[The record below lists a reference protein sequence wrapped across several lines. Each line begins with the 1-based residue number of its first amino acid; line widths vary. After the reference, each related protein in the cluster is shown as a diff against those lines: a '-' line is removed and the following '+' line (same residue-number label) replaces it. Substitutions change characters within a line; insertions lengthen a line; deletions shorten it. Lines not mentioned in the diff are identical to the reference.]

1 MNFSAWSIRNPVP
14 AILLFILLTV
24 SGLLAFD
31 RLAVQNFPDMVLPT
45 VQINAAFEGAA
56 PAQLETEVARKI
68 EDKLASLSLLEH
80 VTTTITDGA
89 VSINVSFQLE
99 KDGEA
104 ALNEVRNA
112 VDSMSGDLPAQMQT
126 PSVTKTTVQGSPILT
141 YAVRSVRLNETELSW
156 FVDND
161 MTKALLAVPG
171 VGQVSR
177 IGGINREVQ
186 IDLNPQLM
194 SSLGLSAATVS
205 ARLKSM
211 QSDASGGRAEIG
223 GSKQVIRTLG
233 AVSSIE
239 ALRALAIPLPSGAL
253 VRLDEISTV
262 TDSFADRGS
271 IAYLDGEPVIAVQVK
286 RSNGFSDTGV
296 AAAIRTGMQNFA
308 AAKPDVEIVEAYS
321 TTGPIIENYDGSMH
335 MLYEGAI
342 LAIVVVWLFLRDW
355 RATVLSAVALPLS
368 VIPTFLVMYLA
379 DFSLNTV
386 TLLALSL
393 VVGILIDD
401 AIVEIENIARHL
413 QMGKHPKEAALE
425 AADEIGL
432 AVIATTFTLV
442 AVFLP
447 TAFMSGIPGLI
458 FRQFGVTAAVAVLAS
473 LVVARLLT
481 PMMAAYM
488 MKAHP
493 VEAKDGW
500 IMRAY
505 MAVVRICLQRRKLT
519 VLGVMLFLG
528 LSMSTIPFLSSG
540 FLPASDDAQTQ
551 VTLTLQPGS
560 TIGQTEAITRRAAE
574 IVSRLPDV
582 THVFSSVGSVSS
594 NDLIDSS
601 TTADTG
607 AASLVVDLKKIGDRT
622 RTQTE
627 IENDIRQA
635 LSVLPGTRI
644 AVGTGGNGTTL
655 EITLASDDSDALGQ
669 AAGALE
675 EQLRTLRR
683 VGAVTSSASLQAPE
697 IQIVT
702 NLDSAAAL
710 GVTAEAIS
718 EAVRVATNG
727 DYSSSLAKLNLPQR
741 QLPIRVRFDPSN
753 RTTFDDIAN
762 LRVAGARG
770 SVDVGSV
777 AEISIGGSPSE
788 ISRIDRSRN
797 VTLSL
802 ELNGRILGDVYR
814 EAQAL
819 PALRNLPEGV
829 RLVEQG
835 ELERSSELFGSFA
848 IAMGIGIFCIYA
860 VLVLLFHDFL
870 QPVTILMALPLSLGG
885 ALLPLVLTGTSFS
898 MPVVIGLLMLMGV
911 VTKNSILLVEY
922 AIISRRA
929 GLSRFDALVD
939 ACHKRA
945 RPIVMT
951 TIAMGGGMLPVALS
965 LSGGDSSFRQPMAIV
980 VIGGLMTSTVFSLVA
995 IPVIF
1000 TFVDDF
1006 LRLLKRLAAL
1016 GEHETSP
1023 ASTPEDAVQ
1032 FEAPLRRERS
1042 WDAPRLRSGLRE
1054 TGAGSNWPATP
1065 ADGLSHPPAE
1075 RPARRN

>member
-1 MNFSAWSIRNPVP
+1 MNFSSWSIRKPVP

-31 RLAVQNFPDMVLPT
+31 RLSVQNFPDMDLPT
-45 VQINAAFEGAA
+45 IKISATLEGAA

-68 EDKLASLSLLEH
+68 EDKLASLSLLDH
-80 VTTTITDGA
+80 ITTTITDGA
-89 VSINVSFQLE
+89 VSINVSFELE
-99 KDGEA
+99 KDSEE

-112 VDSMSGDLPAQMQT
+112 VDSANGDLPAEMQT
-126 PSVTKTTVQGSPILT
+126 PGVTKVTVQGSPLLT
-141 YAVRSVRLNETELSW
+141 YAVRSTQLNETELSW

-161 MTKALLAVPG
+161 MTKALLAVSG
-171 VGQVSR
+171 VGEVSR
-177 IGGINREVQ
+177 IGGIDREVH
-186 IDLNPQLM
+186 IDLDPEVMN
-194 SSLGLSAATVS
+194 SLGLSAASVS
-205 ARLKSM
+205 AQLKSV
-211 QSDASGGRAEIG
+211 QSDTSGGRAEIG
-223 GSKQVIRTLG
+223 GGKQAVRTLG

-239 ALRALAIPLPSGAL
+239 DLKALAIPLPSGEL
-253 VRLDEISTV
+253 VRLDEIGTV
-262 TDSFADRGS
+262 TDSFADRSS
-271 IAYLDGEPVIAVQVK
+271 IAYLDGAPAIAVQVK

-296 AAAIRTGMQNFA
+296 AADIETAMRAFA
-308 AAKPDVEIVEAYS
+308 TANPDIEIVEAYS
-321 TTGPIIENYDGSMH
+321 TVGPIIENYDGSMH

-342 LAIVVVWLFLRDW
+342 LAVVVVWLFLRDW
-355 RATVLSAVALPLS
+355 RATFLSAIALPLS

-393 VVGILIDD
+393 VVGILVDD

-413 QMGKHPKEAALE
+413 QMSKSPMDAALE

-473 LVVARLLT
+473 LLVARLLT
-481 PMMAAYM
+481 PMMAAYL

-493 VEAKDGW
+493 VAQKDGR

-505 MAVVRICLQRRKLT
+505 MALVKACLSHRKLT
-519 VLGVMLFLG
+519 VLGVCVFLG
-528 LSMSTIPFLSSG
+528 LSLSTIPLLSSG

-560 TIGQTEAITRRAAE
+560 TIERTDALTRQAAQ
-574 IVSRLPDV
+574 IVANLPDV
-582 THVFSSVGSVSS
+582 TRVFSSVGTASS
-594 NDLIDSS
+594 GGGFDSS
-601 TTADTG
+601 TTSDT
-607 AASLVVDLKKIGDRT
+607 ATATLVVDLKKIGDRD
-622 RTQTE
+622 RKQAE

-635 LSVLPGTRI
+635 LAVLPGARI
-644 AVGTGGNGTTL
+644 EVGTGSNGTTL
-655 EITLASDDSDALGQ
+655 EITLSSDDAGALDQ

-675 EQLRTLRR
+675 EQLRTLQGI
-683 VGAVTSSASLQAPE
+683 GAVTSSASLQAPE
-697 IQIVT
+697 IQIVP
-702 NLDSAAAL
+702 DVDRAAAL
-710 GVTAEAIS
+710 GVTTEAIS

-727 DYSSSLAKLNLPQR
+727 DYSSALAKLNLPQR
-741 QLPIRVRFDPSN
+741 QISIRVRFDPSN
-753 RTTFDDIAN
+753 RTTLDDIAN
-762 LRVAGARG
+762 LRVTGARG
-770 SVDVGSV
+770 SVDLGSV
-777 AEISIGGSPSE
+777 ADIRIGGGPSE
-788 ISRIDRSRN
+788 INRIDRSRN
-797 VTLSL
+797 VTLSV

-819 PALRNLPEGV
+819 PALRNLPDGV
-829 RLVEQG
+829 KLVEQG
-835 ELERSSELFGSFA
+835 ELQRSSELFESFG
-848 IAMGIGIFCIYA
+848 IAMAIGIFCIYA

-870 QPVTILMALPLSLGG
+870 QPLTILMALPLSLGG

-898 MPVVIGLLMLMGV
+898 MPAVIGLLMLMGV

-922 AIISRRA
+922 AIMSRRA

-951 TIAMGGGMLPVALS
+951 TIAMGGGMLPIALS
-965 LSGGDSSFRQPMAIV
+965 LSGGDPSFRQPMAIV
-980 VIGGLMTSTVFSLVA
+980 VIGGLMTSTVLSLVV

-1006 LRLLKRLAAL
+1006 LQTVVKAL
-1016 GEHETSP
+1016 TRRGR
-1023 ASTPEDAVQ
+1023 
-1032 FEAPLRRERS
+1032 EANPQ
-1042 WDAPRLRSGLRE
+1042 
-1054 TGAGSNWPATP
+1054 TG
-1065 ADGLSHPPAE
+1065 
-1075 RPARRN
+1075 

>member
-14 AILLFILLTV
+14 AILLFMLLTV
-24 SGLLAFD
+24 GGLLAFD
-31 RLAVQNFPDMVLPT
+31 RLGVQNFPDMVLPT
-45 VQINAAFEGAA
+45 VQINAALEGAA

-68 EDKLASLSLLEH
+68 EDKLASLSLLDH

-89 VSINVSFQLE
+89 VSINVSFKLE
-99 KDGEA
+99 KDGET

-112 VDSMSGDLPAQMQT
+112 VNSMSGDLPAQMQT
-126 PSVTKTTVQGSPILT
+126 PSVTKSTVQGSPLIA

-156 FVDND
+156 FVDNH
-161 MTKALLAVPG
+161 MTKALLALSG
-171 VGQVSR
+171 VGEVNR
-177 IGGINREVQ
+177 IGGIDREIH
-186 IDLNPQLM
+186 IDLDPRLM

-205 ARLKSM
+205 ARLKSV
-211 QSDASGGRAEIG
+211 QSDSSGGRAEIG
-223 GSKQVIRTLG
+223 GSKQAIRTLG
-233 AVSSIE
+233 AVSSVE

-253 VRLDEISTV
+253 MRLDEIATV
-262 TDSFADRGS
+262 TDSFADRSS
-271 IAYLDGEPVIAVQVK
+271 IAYLDRTPVIAVQVK

-296 AAAIRTGMQNFA
+296 AAAIQKAMQTFA
-308 AAKPDVEIVEAYS
+308 AANPDVEIIQAYS

-355 RATVLSAVALPLS
+355 RATFLSAVALPLS

-386 TLLALSL
+386 TLLAISL

-413 QMGKHPKEAALE
+413 QMGKPPKQAALE

-432 AVIATTFTLV
+432 AVIATTLTLV

-481 PMMAAYM
+481 PMMAAYL

-493 VEAKDGW
+493 VETRDGR

-505 MAVVRICLQRRKLT
+505 MAVVEACLHRRKVT
-519 VLGVMLFLG
+519 VACVCLFLG
-528 LSMSTIPFLSSG
+528 LSLSTIPFLSSG
-540 FLPASDDAQTQ
+540 FLPASDDAQTG

-560 TIGQTEAITRRAAE
+560 TIEQTDAITKRAID

-582 THVFSSVGSVSS
+582 TRVFSAVGSASS
-594 NDLIDSS
+594 DDLTEST
-601 TTADTG
+601 TTADT
-607 AASLVVDLKKIGDRT
+607 AIASLVVDLKKIGERT

-627 IENDIRQA
+627 IGSDIRQA
-635 LSVLPGTRI
+635 LAVLPGVRL
-644 AVGTGGNGTTL
+644 AVGTGGSGTTL
-655 EITLASDDSDALGQ
+655 QITLASDDSGALDQ
-669 AAGALE
+669 AAAALE
-675 EQLRTLRR
+675 EQLRTLKGT
-683 VGAVTSSASLQAPE
+683 GAVTSSASLEAPE
-697 IQIVT
+697 IQIVP
-702 NLDSAAAL
+702 NLDRAAAL

-727 DYSSSLAKLNLPQR
+727 DYSSSLAKLNLQQR
-741 QLPIRVRFDPSN
+741 QLSIRVRFDPSN
-753 RTTFDDIAN
+753 RTAFDNIAN

-770 SVDVGSV
+770 SVDLGSV
-777 AEISIGGSPSE
+777 AEIGIGGSPSE

-797 VTLSL
+797 VTLSV
-802 ELNGRILGDVYR
+802 ELNGRILGDVYS
-814 EAQAL
+814 EAKAL
-819 PALRNLPEGV
+819 PALRALPEGV
-829 RLVEQG
+829 KLVEQG
-835 ELERSSELFGSFA
+835 ELERSSELFDNFA
-848 IAMGIGIFCIYA
+848 IAMAIGVFCIYA

-870 QPVTILMALPLSLGG
+870 QPLTILMALPLSLGG

-951 TIAMGGGMLPVALS
+951 TIAMGCGMLPVALS
-965 LSGGDSSFRQPMAIV
+965 LSGGDPSFRQPMAIV
-980 VIGGLMTSTVFSLVA
+980 VIGGLMTSTVLSLVA

-1006 LRLLKRLAAL
+1006 LALLKRLV
-1016 GEHETSP
+1016 GQKQQK
-1023 ASTPEDAVQ
+1023 ASRASSPEDGGRSEVRLWA
-1032 FEAPLRRERS
+1032 EPRREV
-1042 WDAPRLRSGLRE
+1042 
-1054 TGAGSNWPATP
+1054 
-1065 ADGLSHPPAE
+1065 PP
-1075 RPARRN
+1075 PG

>member
-24 SGLLAFD
+24 GGLIAFD
-31 RLAVQNFPDMVLPT
+31 RLAVQNFPDMDLPT
-45 VQINAAFEGAA
+45 IKISASLEGAA

-68 EDKLASLSLLEH
+68 EDRLASLSLLDH
-80 VTTTITDGA
+80 ITTTVTDGS
-89 VSINVSFQLE
+89 VIINVSFQLG
-99 KDGEA
+99 KDSEE

-112 VDSMSGDLPAQMQT
+112 VDSASGDLPSEMQA
-126 PSVTKTTVQGSPILT
+126 PGVTKVTVQGSTLLT
-141 YAVRSVRLNETELSW
+141 YAVRSARLNETELSW
-156 FVDND
+156 FIDND
-161 MTKALLAVPG
+161 MTKALLSVPG
-171 VGQVSR
+171 VGEVSR
-177 IGGINREVQ
+177 IGGIEREVH
-186 IDLNPQLM
+186 IDLNPQIM
-194 SSLGLSAATVS
+194 SALSLSAATVS
-205 ARLKSM
+205 SQLKSV
-211 QSDASGGRAEIG
+211 QADTSGGRAEIG
-223 GSKQVIRTLG
+223 GGKQGIRTLG
-233 AVSSIE
+233 AVSSVE
-239 ALRALAIPLPSGAL
+239 ELKALAIPLPSGEL
-253 VRLDEISTV
+253 VQLAEIGAV
-262 TDSFADRGS
+262 TDSFADRSS
-271 IAYLDGEPVIAVQVK
+271 IAYLDGELVIAVEVK

-296 AAAIRTGMQNFA
+296 AAAIEAAMQDFA
-308 AAKPDVEIVEAYS
+308 AANPDVEIVQAYS
-321 TTGPIIENYDGSMH
+321 TVGPIIENYDGSMN

-342 LAIVVVWLFLRDW
+342 LAVVVVWLFLRDW
-355 RATVLSAVALPLS
+355 RATLLSAVALPLS
-368 VIPTFLVMYLA
+368 VVPTFLVMYLA

-413 QMGKHPKEAALE
+413 QMGKTPKGAALE

-432 AVIATTFTLV
+432 AVVATTLTLV

-458 FRQFGVTAAVAVLAS
+458 FRQFGITAAVAVLAS

-481 PMMAAYM
+481 PMMAAYL
-488 MKAHP
+488 MKARP
-493 VEAKDGW
+493 IEQRDGA

-505 MAVVRICLQRRKLT
+505 MAVVKTCLHHRKLT
-519 VLGVMLFLG
+519 VLGVCIFLG
-528 LSMSTIPFLSSG
+528 LSLSTITMLSAG
-540 FLPASDDAQTQ
+540 FLPASDDSQTK

-560 TIGQTEAITRRAAE
+560 PIEQTDAMTRRAAG
-574 IVSRLPDV
+574 IVSGLPDV
-582 THVFSSVGSVSS
+582 TRVFSAVGSASS
-594 NDLIDSS
+594 DDMIDSS
-601 TTADTG
+601 TTVDT
-607 AASLVVDLKKIGDRT
+607 ATASLVADLKKIGERS
-622 RTQTE
+622 RKQVE

-635 LSVLPGTRI
+635 LAVLPGVRI
-644 AVGTGGNGTTL
+644 EVGTGGNGTTL
-655 EITLASDDSDALGQ
+655 EITLASDDSGALDR

-675 EQLRTLRR
+675 EQLRGLRGI
-683 VGAVTSSASLQAPE
+683 GAVTSSASLQAPDV
-697 IQIVT
+697 QIVPDL
-702 NLDSAAAL
+702 NRAAAL

-718 EAVRVATNG
+718 EAVRVATSG

-741 QLPIRVRFDPSN
+741 QLPIRVRFDPGN
-753 RTTFDDIAN
+753 RTTLDDIAN

-770 SVDVGSV
+770 SVDLGSV
-777 AEISIGGSPSE
+777 ADIRIGGSPSE

-797 VTLSL
+797 VTLSV

-819 PALRNLPEGV
+819 PALQNLPDDV

-835 ELERSSELFGSFA
+835 ELERSSELFDNFA
-848 IAMGIGIFCIYA
+848 IAMGIGVFCIYA

-870 QPVTILMALPLSLGG
+870 QPLTILMALPLSLGG

-898 MPVVIGLLMLMGV
+898 MPVLIGLLMLMGV

-922 AIISRRA
+922 AIMSRRA
-929 GLSRFDALVD
+929 GLARFDALVD

-965 LSGGDSSFRQPMAIV
+965 LSGGDASFRQPMAIV
-980 VIGGLMTSTVFSLVA
+980 VIGGLMTSTVLSLVV

-1006 LRLLKRLAAL
+1006 LLLLTRSFGK
-1016 GEHETSP
+1016 
-1023 ASTPEDAVQ
+1023 DD
-1032 FEAPLRRERS
+1032 RRE
-1042 WDAPRLRSGLRE
+1042 AVVHELKTE
-1054 TGAGSNWPATP
+1054 
-1065 ADGLSHPPAE
+1065 AD
-1075 RPARRN
+1075 RQ

>member
-24 SGLLAFD
+24 GGLIAFD
-31 RLAVQNFPDMVLPT
+31 RLAVQNFPDMDLPT
-45 VQINAAFEGAA
+45 IKISASLEGAA

-68 EDKLASLSLLEH
+68 EDRLASLSLLDH
-80 VTTTITDGA
+80 ITTTVTDGS
-89 VSINVSFQLE
+89 VIINVSFQLG
-99 KDGEA
+99 KDSEE

-112 VDSMSGDLPAQMQT
+112 VDSASGDLPSEMQA
-126 PSVTKTTVQGSPILT
+126 PGVTKVTVQGSTLLT

-161 MTKALLAVPG
+161 MTKALLSVPG
-171 VGQVSR
+171 VGEVSR
-177 IGGINREVQ
+177 IGGIEREVH
-186 IDLNPQLM
+186 IDLNPQIM
-194 SSLGLSAATVS
+194 SALGLSAATVS
-205 ARLKSM
+205 SQLKSV
-211 QSDASGGRAEIG
+211 QSDTSGGRAEIG
-223 GSKQVIRTLG
+223 GGKQGIRTLG
-233 AVSSIE
+233 AVSSVE
-239 ALRALAIPLPSGAL
+239 ELKALAIPLPSGEL
-253 VRLDEISTV
+253 VQLTEIGAV
-262 TDSFADRGS
+262 TDSFADRSS
-271 IAYLDGEPVIAVQVK
+271 IAYLDGEPVIAVEVK

-296 AAAIRTGMQNFA
+296 AAAIEAAMQDFGA
-308 AAKPDVEIVEAYS
+308 ANPDVEIVQAYS
-321 TTGPIIENYDGSMH
+321 TVGPIIENYDGSMN

-342 LAIVVVWLFLRDW
+342 LAVVVVWLFLRDW
-355 RATVLSAVALPLS
+355 RATLLSAVALPLS
-368 VIPTFLVMYLA
+368 VVPTFLVMYLA

-413 QMGKHPKEAALE
+413 QMGKTPKGAALE

-432 AVIATTFTLV
+432 AVVATTLTLV

-458 FRQFGVTAAVAVLAS
+458 FRQFGITAAVAVLAS

-481 PMMAAYM
+481 PMMAAYL
-488 MKAHP
+488 MKARP
-493 VEAKDGW
+493 IEQRDGA

-505 MAVVRICLQRRKLT
+505 MAVVKTCLHHRKLT
-519 VLGVMLFLG
+519 VLGVCIFLG
-528 LSMSTIPFLSSG
+528 LSLSTITMLSAG
-540 FLPASDDAQTQ
+540 FLPASDDSQTK

-560 TIGQTEAITRRAAE
+560 PIEQTDAMTRRAAD
-574 IVSRLPDV
+574 IVSGLPDV
-582 THVFSSVGSVSS
+582 TRVFSAVGSASS
-594 NDLIDSS
+594 DDMIDSS
-601 TTADTG
+601 TTVDT
-607 AASLVVDLKKIGDRT
+607 ATASLVADLKKIGERS
-622 RTQTE
+622 RKQAE
-627 IENDIRQA
+627 IENDIRRA
-635 LSVLPGTRI
+635 LAVLPGVRI
-644 AVGTGGNGTTL
+644 EVGTGGSGTTL
-655 EITLASDDSDALGQ
+655 EITLSSDDSGALDR

-675 EQLRTLRR
+675 EQLRGLRGI
-683 VGAVTSSASLQAPE
+683 GAVTSSASLQAPE
-697 IQIVT
+697 VQIVPDL
-702 NLDSAAAL
+702 NRAAAL

-718 EAVRVATNG
+718 EAVRVATSG

-741 QLPIRVRFDPSN
+741 QLPIRVRFDPGN
-753 RTTFDDIAN
+753 RTTLDDIAN

-770 SVDVGSV
+770 SVVLGSV
-777 AEISIGGSPSE
+777 ADIRIGGSPSE

-797 VTLSL
+797 VMLSV
-802 ELNGRILGDVYR
+802 ELNGRILGEVYR

-819 PALRNLPEGV
+819 PALQNLPDDV

-835 ELERSSELFGSFA
+835 ELERSSELFDKFA
-848 IAMGIGIFCIYA
+848 IAMGIGVFCIYA

-870 QPVTILMALPLSLGG
+870 QPLTILMALPLSLGG

-898 MPVVIGLLMLMGV
+898 MPVLIGLLMLMGV

-922 AIISRRA
+922 AIMSRRA

-965 LSGGDSSFRQPMAIV
+965 LSGGDASFRQPMAIV
-980 VIGGLMTSTVFSLVA
+980 VIGGLMTSTVLSLVV

-1006 LRLLKRLAAL
+1006 LLLLKRSFGKGDSREAVL
-1016 GEHETSP
+1016 HELKI
-1023 ASTPEDAVQ
+1023 
-1032 FEAPLRRERS
+1032 EADRQC
-1042 WDAPRLRSGLRE
+1042 
-1054 TGAGSNWPATP
+1054 
-1065 ADGLSHPPAE
+1065 
-1075 RPARRN
+1075 